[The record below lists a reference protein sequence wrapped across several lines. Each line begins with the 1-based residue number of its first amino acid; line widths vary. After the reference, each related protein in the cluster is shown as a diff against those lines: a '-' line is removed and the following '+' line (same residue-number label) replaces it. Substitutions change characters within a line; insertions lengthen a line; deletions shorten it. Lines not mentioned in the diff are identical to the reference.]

1 MSIAS
6 IIPALTA
13 AVEAEIELDLAAA
26 RRDLALNVAGD
37 CAADRALA
45 DLKAAAA
52 AADQAYIALSDAVA
66 DAPDSRAKTAITAGA
81 LRSVLRCLDDATVPL
96 ASAAITPPLRS
107 TTDGIYDDCPRR
119 LGWGDCCRGE
129 INDRLSCEW
138 AGLWETDDADA
149 GSPPEQPESG
159 SGWGPSVV
167 QGGEGPP
174 PEHCNCW
181 PRGE

>member
-66 DAPDSRAKTAITAGA
+66 DAPDSRAKAAITAGA

-96 ASAAITPPLRS
+96 ASAAITPPLRP

-129 INDRLSCEW
+129 IDDRRSCEW

-149 GSPPEQPESG
+149 GSLPERPESG
-159 SGWGPSVV
+159 SGRGPSVV